1 MAKSG
6 VVRLEKKLH
15 KNPGGRGFA
24 WVGSQFVEHGNIP
37 RGLEFLR
44 ANRAA
49 APGDLEGL
57 LALGRV
63 EQLDGNY
70 ELARECY
77 EEAVKIDPSSPGAW
91 SGLYETEKTL
101 GDEDGA
107 RKAANAWRLLDPFA
121 FGDAE
126 EESQDYGEYDE
137 ASLDEALAGGG
148 SAEGQG
154 EADLA
159 AAFGSSELEVPF
171 DQVASLLDQVP
182 GGEESQEM
190 SLAGLPDDSDEIAF
204 APPSDGEA
212 AAPEAQA
219 PAPEPAPEAA
229 AQPAPE
235 EDQAKPAGG
244 AAFVT
249 GGDDEDLYQSPVTG
263 SDVSSA
269 IDDLFGDVN
278 DEELLNDITGSVSPE
293 AAMPQDN
300 EVNQQLNE
308 LFIEEEDAETA
319 AENAQVSQDLDDLAA
334 MFDGEGGAKKA
345 PEAAPAAEA
354 EKAEPSADDPSVQE
368 LGSTASVDDLL
379 ADFGGAAA
387 EPKPEEK
394 KEEPAPEAE
403 NAAGAEADADDLL
416 ADLDTAFGAK
426 ADEPAAEAK
435 PGPAAEES
443 APEAEAPSASM
454 DDLLADLDGPIGAS
468 DGQAPAEEK
477 TEPEAEAP
485 SASMDDLLSDLDTAL
500 GASDDMASAEAKPEP
515 APEAETPSASM
526 DDLLADLDGALGAS
540 DDLAPA
546 EAKPEAAAEGTAEA
560 SPEAEGS
567 LPATEDLLTD
577 LDAAFVGI
585 ENKSAGPEDP
595 ELKAEKSSEPTT
607 DELISDLDGILTAP
621 QSPVSLDAPE
631 NSDDALAGLDSIFEV
646 EESEPIP
653 GLSGEAAPAAAE
665 SPAPAAEEKSEP
677 AAASEAKAAA
687 PKRAESSDGGL
698 GDAVADELGSLL
710 GDDDE
715 ESDFKLESAAEAAN
729 EAGDG
734 FLPET
739 ATMAEIYAGQ
749 GHYEQAI
756 KIYRDKLERDPS
768 DEHASR
774 RIAELEA
781 LLNRNNPQE

>member
-15 KNPGGRGFA
+15 KNPGGPGFA
-24 WVGSQFVEHGNIP
+24 WVGSQFVAHGNIP

-49 APGDLEGL
+49 APRDLEGL

-70 ELARECY
+70 ELAKECY

-91 SGLYETEKTL
+91 SGLYETEKVL
-101 GDEDGA
+101 GDEEGA
-107 RKAANAWRLLDPFA
+107 RRAANSWRLLDPFA

-126 EESQDYGEYDE
+126 EEGGQDYGEYDE
-137 ASLDEALAGGG
+137 ASLDAALASG
-148 SAEGQG
+148 EEG
-154 EADLA
+154 EAAPAELA
-159 AAFGSSELEVPF
+159 EVFGSSELEVPF

-182 GGEESQEM
+182 AGE
-190 SLAGLPDDSDEIAF
+190 AGQGDVLPDLSDEISF
-204 APPSDGEA
+204 APPSDGDA
-212 AAPEAQA
+212 SASEAQA
-219 PAPEPAPEAA
+219 AEPAPEAA
-229 AQPAPE
+229 EAPAAEDSAQPAPE
-235 EDQAKPAGG
+235 EAQAKPSGG

-269 IDDLFGDVN
+269 IDDLFGDDN
-278 DEELLNDITGSVSPE
+278 DEELLNDIAGSVSPE
-293 AAMPQDN
+293 SAMPQDN

-308 LFIEEEDAETA
+308 LFTEEDEAEAAAEAA

-334 MFDGEGGAKKA
+334 MFNGEEGAKKA
-345 PEAAPAAEA
+345 PEAAAPEA
-354 EKAEPSADDPSVQE
+354 EKAESAEPAEEPAVQE
-368 LGSTASVDDLL
+368 VDSAASVDDLL
-379 ADFGGAAA
+379 ADFGGPAA

-394 KEEPAPEAE
+394 KEEAAP
-403 NAAGAEADADDLL
+403 
-416 ADLDTAFGAK
+416 
-426 ADEPAAEAK
+426 EPAAE
-435 PGPAAEES
+435 GNAEA

-454 DDLLADLDGPIGAS
+454 DDLLADLDSAFGAKS
-468 DGQAPAEEK
+468 DEPAAEAKPEPAEEK
-477 TEPEAEAP
+477 AEAAPEAEAP
-485 SASMDDLLSDLDTAL
+485 SASMDDLLADLDTAL
-500 GASDDMASAEAKPEP
+500 GASDDLGSAEAKPE
-515 APEAETPSASM
+515 AG
-526 DDLLADLDGALGAS
+526 GALP
-540 DDLAPA
+540 DTD
-546 EAKPEAAAEGTAEA
+546 
-560 SPEAEGS
+560 
-567 LPATEDLLTD
+567 DLLTD
-577 LDAAFVGI
+577 LDAAFGDI
-585 ENKSAGPEDP
+585 ENKSASPEDP

-631 NSDDALAGLDSIFEV
+631 TSDDALAGLDSIFEV

-653 GLSGEAAPAAAE
+653 GLSGEAAAAPSEAAAE
-665 SPAPAAEEKSEP
+665 KAEP
-677 AAASEAKAAA
+677 AAPEAAVPKA
-687 PKRAESSDGGL
+687 EGSGGGL

-710 GDDDE
+710 GDDE
-715 ESDFKLESAAEAAN
+715 EEGDFKLESAAEAAN
-729 EAGDG
+729 GPSDDAGDG

-781 LLNRNNPQE
+781 LLNRNNPQG

>member
-308 LFIEEEDAETA
+308 LFTEEEDAETA

-403 NAAGAEADADDLL
+403 
-416 ADLDTAFGAK
+416 
-426 ADEPAAEAK
+426 
-435 PGPAAEES
+435 
-443 APEAEAPSASM
+443 APSASM
-454 DDLLADLDGPIGAS
+454 DDLLADLDGAFGAS

-546 EAKPEAAAEGTAEA
+546 EAKPEAAAEGNAEA

-687 PKRAESSDGGL
+687 PKRAESSDGVL

-715 ESDFKLESAAEAAN
+715 ESYFKLESAAEAAN

-781 LLNRNNPQE
+781 LLNRNNSQE

>member
-15 KNPGGRGFA
+15 KNPGGPGFA
-24 WVGSQFVEHGNIP
+24 WVGSQFVAHGNIP

-49 APGDLEGL
+49 APRDLEGL

-70 ELARECY
+70 ELAKECY

-91 SGLYETEKTL
+91 SGLYETEKVL
-101 GDEDGA
+101 GDEEGA
-107 RKAANAWRLLDPFA
+107 RRAANSWRLLDPFA

-126 EESQDYGEYDE
+126 EEGGQDYGEYDE
-137 ASLDEALAGGG
+137 ASLDAALAPG
-148 SAEGQG
+148 EEG
-154 EADLA
+154 EAAPAELA
-159 AAFGSSELEVPF
+159 EVFGSSELEVPF

-182 GGEESQEM
+182 AGE
-190 SLAGLPDDSDEIAF
+190 AGQGDVLPDLSDEISF
-204 APPSDGEA
+204 APPSDGDA
-212 AAPEAQA
+212 SASEAQA
-219 PAPEPAPEAA
+219 AEPAPEAA
-229 AQPAPE
+229 EAPAAEDSAQPAPE
-235 EDQAKPAGG
+235 EAQAKPSGG

-269 IDDLFGDVN
+269 IDDLFGDDN
-278 DEELLNDITGSVSPE
+278 DEELLNDIAGSVSPE
-293 AAMPQDN
+293 SAMPQDN

-308 LFIEEEDAETA
+308 LFTEEDEAEAAAEAA

-334 MFDGEGGAKKA
+334 MFNGEEGAKKA
-345 PEAAPAAEA
+345 PEAAAPEA
-354 EKAEPSADDPSVQE
+354 EKAESAEPAEESGVQE
-368 LGSTASVDDLL
+368 VDSAASVDDLL
-379 ADFGGAAA
+379 ADFGGPAA

-394 KEEPAPEAE
+394 KEEAAP
-403 NAAGAEADADDLL
+403 
-416 ADLDTAFGAK
+416 
-426 ADEPAAEAK
+426 EPAAEEK
-435 PGPAAEES
+435 AEA

-454 DDLLADLDGPIGAS
+454 DDLLADLD
-468 DGQAPAEEK
+468 
-477 TEPEAEAP
+477 
-485 SASMDDLLSDLDTAL
+485 TAL
-500 GASDDMASAEAKPEP
+500 GASDD
-515 APEAETPSASM
+515 
-526 DDLLADLDGALGAS
+526 LGS
-540 DDLAPA
+540 A
-546 EAKPEAAAEGTAEA
+546 EAKPEAAEEKAEA
-560 SPEAEGS
+560 APEAGGA
-567 LPATEDLLTD
+567 LPDTDDLLTD
-577 LDAAFVGI
+577 LDAAFGDI
-585 ENKSAGPEDP
+585 ENKSASPEDP

-631 NSDDALAGLDSIFEV
+631 TSDDALAGLDSIFEV

-653 GLSGEAAPAAAE
+653 GLSGEAAAAPSEAAAE
-665 SPAPAAEEKSEP
+665 KAEP
-677 AAASEAKAAA
+677 AAPEAAA
-687 PKRAESSDGGL
+687 PKAEGSGGGL

-710 GDDDE
+710 GDDE
-715 ESDFKLESAAEAAN
+715 EEGDFKLESAAEAAN
-729 EAGDG
+729 GPSDDAGDG

-781 LLNRNNPQE
+781 LLNRNNPQG